1 MNIHSLFLSL
11 FLSLLYS
18 PLSSLLF
25 PSLYLSITL
34 TKTTIPDTRL
44 LEQVVPVRQ
53 QGFQSQNK
61 IFLRF
66 ELREVGAGVFPCLV
80 LLQGW

>member
-11 FLSLLYS
+11 FLSLLF
-18 PLSSLLF
+18 F

-34 TKTTIPDTRL
+34 TKTTSLDTRL

-61 IFLRF
+61 IFLGF